1 MGANLV
7 SPRASRAAVQPS
19 FLRFRRGLTLKHTV
33 FTGVI
38 VAIGALELVRASPEA
53 AVGCA
58 LVTGFIVAWT
68 QRMVWRGL
76 VPYTK
81 FLPLMR
87 AVAPL
92 VAPLM
97 AFVILSIL
105 DLLDVLPLSLPEVVL
120 LCALGALSTL
130 LLLVTPRP
138 PSEQPIRIG
147 VVGSAGTADDL
158 RAELRARENHSFTVV
173 GHILWA
179 DRVDGPVGPWVG
191 SGPLGTR
198 GQLAETVVNE
208 QLDLLLIAPSVPR
221 MTFFEEVEATCSH
234 ANVRVLELAAFY
246 ERVFGHVA
254 LRAINA
260 AWFQWVMH
268 PRYSPRIPPAK
279 RALDLCIASL
289 VAIAAAPFLAIA
301 TIVIRLE
308 GGPAFYRQTRIGE
321 GGRTFQI
328 LKLRSM
334 RPADADAPARWSSAD
349 DDRVTAFGR
358 FLRRT
363 HLDELP
369 QIVNVLKGDM
379 SIVGPRPEQ
388 PGFVEGLE
396 ESVHFYSRRHTVR
409 PGITGW
415 AQVRCG
421 YAGSHEGSLWKLS
434 HDLYYLKHR
443 SVTFDLLILGETVRT
458 LVADRQ
464 FPTDLYL
471 PPFVHQPAGQAPA
484 PGLGHG
490 RTATHS

>member
-1 MGANLV
+1 MGTNLV
-7 SPRASRAAVQPS
+7 SPRAQRAAVQPS
-19 FLRFRRGLTLKHTV
+19 FLRLRRGLTLKHTV

-38 VAIGALELVRASPEA
+38 VAICASELVRASPEA

-58 LVTGFIVAWT
+58 LVAGFVVAWT
-68 QRMVWRGL
+68 QRLVWRGI

-87 AVAPL
+87 AIAPL
-92 VAPLM
+92 AAPLM
-97 AFVILSIL
+97 AFAILGLL
-105 DLLDVLPLSLPEVVL
+105 DLLDVLPLSLPEAVL
-120 LCALGALSTL
+120 LCALGALTTM

-138 PSEQPIRIG
+138 PSEQPTRIA

-158 RAELRARENHSFTVV
+158 RAELRAREIHSYVVV

-179 DRVDGPVGPWVG
+179 KGVDGPFDRGVGPQ
-191 SGPLGTR
+191 PLGTR
-198 GQLAETVVNE
+198 GQLAETVFDAR
-208 QLDLLLIAPSVPR
+208 LDLLLIAPSVPR

-234 ANVRVLELAAFY
+234 ADVRVLELASFY

-289 VAIAAAPFLAIA
+289 VALAAAPFLAVAALAIK
-301 TIVIRLE
+301 LE

-321 GGRTFQI
+321 GGHPFQI
-328 LKLRSM
+328 LKLRTM
-334 RPADADAPARWSSAD
+334 RPTDAEAPARWSSAD
-349 DDRVTAFGR
+349 DDRVTALGR

-388 PGFVEGLE
+388 PGFVEDLE

-421 YAGSHEGSLWKLS
+421 YAGSHEGALWKLS

-471 PPFVHQPAGQAPA
+471 PPFVHQPAGQAA
-484 PGLGHG
+484 PGLGRG
-490 RTATHS
+490 STAHS